1 MLRRRWLQV
10 QEPRLVIPKVAANET
25 GVTKMMISYLARRG
39 YVERYYVLGNLY
51 NYMVDLNE
59 VIEQLELGQERKQKT
74 QFSPKN

>member
-1 MLRRRWLQV
+1 ML
-10 QEPRLVIPKVAANET
+10 EPRLVLPKVAANET
-25 GVTKMMISYLARRG
+25 GVTKMMISYLVRRG

-59 VIEQLELGQERKQKT
+59 VIEQLELGQGRKQNT

>member
-1 MLRRRWLQV
+1 ML
-10 QEPRLVIPKVAANET
+10 EPRLVLPKVAANET
-25 GVTKMMISYLARRG
+25 GVTKMMISYLVQRG

-59 VIEQLELGQERKQKT
+59 VIEQLELGQGRKQNT